1 MPEHTPPNAASAAAG
16 GTRGDVGRRIA
27 QRREELGLTRE
38 ETAERAGTVP
48 SYLQYLE
55 EQSTATPGTGVLIRL
70 ADALETTVDALRGG
84 GADLPPGV
92 GRAAGHPQ
100 LVELSTEECRARLS
114 THGVGRIAVSTP
126 VGPVVVP
133 VNYSVVDDAV
143 VFRTAP
149 DATPAA
155 AAGTQVAF
163 EVDHIDEALSRGWSV
178 LVRGRAREVSDPD
191 AVRRLE
197 ERAYSGPWA
206 GGARDMWLCIDP
218 AEITGRSISVR

>member
-16 GTRGDVGRRIA
+16 GARGDIGRRIA
-27 QRREELGLTRE
+27 RRREELGLTRQ

-55 EQSTATPGTGVLIRL
+55 EQSTATPGSGVLLRL
-70 ADALETTVDALRGG
+70 ADALETTVAALRGG
-84 GADLPPGV
+84 EADLPPGV
-92 GRAAGHPQ
+92 GRPAGHPE
-100 LVELSTEECRARLS
+100 LVELSTEECRSRLS
-114 THGVGRIAVSTP
+114 THGVGRLALSTP
-126 VGPVVVP
+126 AGPVVVP
-133 VNYSVVDDAV
+133 VNYSVVDGAV
-143 VFRTAP
+143 TFRTAP

-163 EVDHIDEALSRGWSV
+163 EVDHVDEALSQGWSV
-178 LVRGRAREVSDPD
+178 LVRGRAREVTDAD

-206 GGARDMWLCIDP
+206 GGTRDMWLRIDP
-218 AEITGRSISVR
+218 ADITGRAIAVR

>member
-1 MPEHTPPNAASAAAG
+1 MPEHTPPNTASAAAG
-16 GTRGDVGRRIA
+16 AARGDIGRRIA
-27 QRREELGLTRE
+27 QRRGELGLTRQ
-38 ETAERAGTVP
+38 ETAERASTVP

-70 ADALETTVDALRGG
+70 ADALETTVTALRGG
-84 GADLPPGV
+84 NADLPPGV
-92 GRAAGHPQ
+92 GRAAGHPE
-100 LVELSTEECRARLS
+100 LVEMSTEECRARMS
-114 THGVGRIAVSTP
+114 THGVGRLATSTP
-126 VGPVVVP
+126 TGPVVVP

-149 DATPAA
+149 DSAPAA
-155 AAGTQVAF
+155 AAGQQVAF

-178 LVRGRAREVSDPD
+178 LVRGRAREVTEPD

-206 GGARDMWLCIDP
+206 GGERNTWVCIDL
-218 AEITGRSISVR
+218 ADITGRSITVR

>member
-1 MPEHTPPNAASAAAG
+1 MSEHTPPNAASAAAG
-16 GTRGDVGRRIA
+16 GARGDIGRRIA
-27 QRREELGLTRE
+27 QRREELGLTRQ

-70 ADALETTVDALRGG
+70 ADTLETTVAALRGG
-84 GADLPPGV
+84 GADLPPGI
-92 GRAAGHPQ
+92 GRAAGHPE
-100 LVELSTEECRARLS
+100 LVELNAEECRARLS

-126 VGPVVVP
+126 AGPVVVP

-143 VFRTAP
+143 AFRTAP

-178 LVRGRAREVSDPD
+178 LVRGPAREVTDPD
-191 AVRRLE
+191 AVRQLE
-197 ERAYSGPWA
+197 ERAYSGPWP
-206 GGARDMWLCIDP
+206 GGERGMWVCIDP
-218 AEITGRSISVR
+218 ADITGRSISVR